1 MVNGEVFY
9 ESFDEGRISAAVL
22 NRPAKRNAISP
33 EVAAGLMTVLEK
45 VLADRSHVFL
55 LRSAVP
61 GVFCAGFDINFIG
74 TDQEQAG
81 EAAMSA
87 CIAKIDAA
95 TKVTVAFA
103 DGFVFGGGNEL
114 FLSADLRLA
123 TPRTTFRI
131 TPARLGV
138 VYSYRGLARFFRVMG
153 TTATME
159 MLLAART
166 MTAEEALRV
175 GLVTRI
181 VADETAALDYCREV
195 ASLAPLSQQAMK
207 AALKHLAE
215 TMVPDQEPADITSHL
230 ATLRKAAEQSNDRL
244 EGKRAFMEKR
254 EPRFVGN

>member
-1 MVNGEVFY
+1 MNGEVFF
-9 ESFDEGRISAAVL
+9 ESLDGGRISAAVL

-33 EVAAGLMTVLEK
+33 AVAAVLMAVLETA
-45 VLADRSHVFL
+45 LADRSHVFL

-61 GVFCAGFDINFIG
+61 GVFCAGFDINFLG
-74 TDQEQAG
+74 TDHEEAG

-87 CIAKIDAA
+87 CITKIDAA
-95 TKVTVAFA
+95 AKVTVAFA

-138 VYSYRGLARFFRVMG
+138 VYSYPGLARFFRTMG
-153 TTATME
+153 MTAAAE
-159 MLLAART
+159 MLLAARLL
-166 MTAEEALRV
+166 TAEEALRV

-181 VADETAALDYCREV
+181 VADEAEALSYCKEV

-207 AALKHLAE
+207 AALKQLAA
-215 TMVPDQEPADITSHL
+215 TMVPDQAPAEVNSRL
-230 ATLRKAAEQSNDRL
+230 AALRKAAEQSEDRN

-254 EPRFVGN
+254 EPHFAGR